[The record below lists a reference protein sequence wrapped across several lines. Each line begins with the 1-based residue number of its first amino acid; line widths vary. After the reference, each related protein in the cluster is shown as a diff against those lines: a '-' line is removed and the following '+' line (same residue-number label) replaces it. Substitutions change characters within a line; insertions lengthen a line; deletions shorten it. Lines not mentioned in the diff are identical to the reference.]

1 MPSDAATAAG
11 AAGRARGAAVTDA
24 KPCPV
29 PLADMLDSTKRKGSM
44 FDTCECGLSNSECSW
59 NKIEATRPDGGFS
72 PWPFGLLASIAGRR

>member
-1 MPSDAATAAG
+1 
-11 AAGRARGAAVTDA
+11 
-24 KPCPV
+24 
-29 PLADMLDSTKRKGSM
+29 MLDSTKRKGSM